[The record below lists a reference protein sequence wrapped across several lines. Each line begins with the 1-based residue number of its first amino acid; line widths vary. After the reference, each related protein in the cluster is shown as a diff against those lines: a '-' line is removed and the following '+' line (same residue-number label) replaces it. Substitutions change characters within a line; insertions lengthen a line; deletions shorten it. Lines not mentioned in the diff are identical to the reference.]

1 MYSLHLGD
9 SGYII
14 LRNTSGNLQVIEQ
27 SKDMLHSFNF
37 PYQVGSNGD
46 SPYKAQVKSVDIKP
60 SDIIIL
66 ATDGLWD
73 NLFLGDIIHIIQQ
86 GSSDINLTAAQIA
99 QKARDVALRDD
110 IETPFEQKA
119 KKRWRGGKLDDITVI
134 IAKFYKDTLPDIK
147 AANLHKTKNSI
158 MIWVILILCGLAA
171 LCLYISTQ
179 IPPNMTF
186 RGWVTR
192 PISRYVGKLAGI
204 TIPYCL
210 RPTCYA
216 LFCKLYNINTEEINV
231 PMSSFSS
238 IKDFFIRKLKE
249 DSRVIDEP
257 LNNSLICSPSDSTVL
272 AFGEVKDN
280 KISCV
285 KGHTY
290 SLGEMIYGNE
300 YAGESAVN
308 LFPSLSKNEN
318 MSLYYAVLYLSPAD
332 YHRYHSP
339 TALLLKKRCHVI
351 GYLNP
356 VKPEFLLRSKV
367 GLKENERVSVIG
379 QWEKGEMVM
388 TFVGAL
394 NIGSMHF
401 HFDPEVESN
410 FSNPHKSDYSLKK
423 DYQSKLQPNPTITQ
437 LESQWTKIHGNT
449 QEARGI
455 FIEKGK
461 EMGMFNFGSTV
472 VLIFTAPKG
481 LKFMFKEK
489 EHILVGQ
496 AIFNAS

>member
-1 MYSLHLGD
+1 VCSLHIGD

-14 LRNTSGNLQVIEQ
+14 LRNTSGTLQNIEQ
-27 SKDMLHSFNF
+27 SKDMLHGFNF

-46 SPYKAQVKSVDIKP
+46 DPYKAKVKSVDIKQA
-60 SDIIIL
+60 DIIVL

-73 NLFLGDIIHIIQQ
+73 NLFPKDIISIIEQNY
-86 GSSDINLTAAQIA
+86 SDLKEAAEQIA
-99 QKARDVALRDD
+99 RRAQEVALREN
-110 IETPFEQKA
+110 IETPFERKA
-119 KKRWRGGKLDDITVI
+119 NKRWRGGKLDDITVI
-134 IAKFYKDTLPDIK
+134 IAKVTKDASHETNAVDLIR
-147 AANLHKTKNSI
+147 AESSLI
-158 MIWVILILCGLAA
+158 FWLVLILTGL
-171 LCLYISTQ
+171 LILYLYISAQ

-204 TIPYCL
+204 TIPCCL
-210 RPTCYA
+210 RPTSYA
-216 LFCKLYNINTEEINV
+216 LFCKLYNVNTEEIKM
-231 PMSSFSS
+231 PMNSFCS
-238 IKDFFIRKLKE
+238 IKDFFTREFKE
-249 DSRVIDEP
+249 NARVVAEP
-257 LNNSLICSPSDSTVL
+257 YNNSLLCSPADSTVL

-290 SLGEMIYGNE
+290 SLGEMIYGKE
-300 YAGESAVN
+300 YANESPAN
-308 LFPSLSKNEN
+308 LFSSLSKDEN
-318 MSLYYAVLYLSPAD
+318 MSLYYTVLYLSPAD

-367 GLKENERVSVIG
+367 GLKENERVSMIG

-401 HFDPEVESN
+401 HFDKEVRSN
-410 FSNPHKSDYSLKK
+410 FPDPHKSDYSLKK
-423 DYQSKLQPNPTITQ
+423 EYQNKLQPNPIITQ
-437 LESQWTKIHGNT
+437 LESQWSKTHGDTKEHK
-449 QEARGI
+449 GI

-461 EMGMFNFGSTV
+461 EMGVFNFGSTI

-481 LKFMFKEK
+481 LNFMFKEK
-489 EHILVGQ
+489 EHVLVGQ
-496 AIFNAS
+496 AIFNAP